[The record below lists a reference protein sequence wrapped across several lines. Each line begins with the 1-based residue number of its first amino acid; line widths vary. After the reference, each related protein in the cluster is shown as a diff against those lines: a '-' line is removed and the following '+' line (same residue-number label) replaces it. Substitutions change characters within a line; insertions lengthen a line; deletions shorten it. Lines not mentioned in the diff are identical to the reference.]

1 VLRQDAGTLR
11 TTGLA
16 GTPAEVVDKIGQL
29 ADLGVSRIYL
39 QFLDLTDLA
48 QLELIAAEVLP
59 QL

>member
-1 VLRQDAGTLR
+1 MLRQDAGTLR

>member
-1 VLRQDAGTLR
+1 
-11 TTGLA
+11 
-16 GTPAEVVDKIGQL
+16 VDKIGQL